1 MFVNG
6 IRDYIFENY
15 YELNFLKRTVIIQRN
30 AWKKIKK
37 KDLLLLANNLLENI
51 PDPCNAKEHYQ
62 PYIRK
67 KNRKLVKQSK

>member
-37 KDLLLLANNLLENI
+37 KDLLLLPNNLLENI